1 MKEKLLT
8 LAVALLAATGAW
20 AQTTFTAE
28 NLKYTVTDAE
38 AKTVELTG
46 YETKPEG
53 ALTIPATVHFEG
65 TDYNVTNIRDNA
77 FNTCNTLT
85 AVTISDGVTS
95 IGSRAFADCSALTAS
110 SPVRISHAFHAE

>member
-1 MKEKLLT
+1 MKKKLLT

-46 YETKPEG
+46 YES
-53 ALTIPATVHFEG
+53 ALAGEVNIPATVTNES
-65 TDYNVTNIRDNA
+65 TEYSVTSIGNRA
-77 FNTCNTLT
+77 FSWCSQLT
-85 AVTISDGVTS
+85 AVTIPEGVATIRNSAFETS
-95 IGSRAFADCSALTAS
+95 PPAQLTLAVGCSTIA
-110 SPVRISHAFHAE
+110 PP

>member
-1 MKEKLLT
+1 MKKKLLT

-20 AQTTFTAE
+20 AQEFTFD

-85 AVTISDGVTS
+85 AVTIPASVTN
-95 IGSRAFADCSALTAS
+95 IGNNAFADCSALTAS

>member
-1 MKEKLLT
+1 MKKTLLT
-8 LAVALLAATGAW
+8 FIIALLVTTGAW
-20 AQTTFTAE
+20 AQTTFTVD
-28 NLKYTVTDAE
+28 NLTYEIIDATTR
-38 AKTVELTG
+38 TVELTG

-77 FNTCNTLT
+77 F
-85 AVTISDGVTS
+85 
-95 IGSRAFADCSALTAS
+95 ADCSALTAS